1 MHLRLGSA
9 FVLAALQAVLLAS
22 CTDMARNSDSRGF
35 FDFAMATP
43 APATTG
49 TIAQSPADPSL
60 RVNELRAGLTLSE
73 LEAMY
78 PGRLAFDSQDQR
90 NALYFVEPDGVPPNS
105 AVPRERLVLWL
116 NDGRLAT
123 FDVVPSS
130 EPVAV
135 ATVQAPAPAT
145 TTGSIA
151 RPRAAR
157 AKGQY
162 GVQIAA
168 AQSEAEARALI
179 ASLRAKFPAQ
189 LGSQWADITRVSLP
203 QGVFYRVVVGP
214 LASQQQ
220 AAQLCASLKAQGAEC
235 IIRGT

>member
-1 MHLRLGSA
+1 
-9 FVLAALQAVLLAS
+9 
-22 CTDMARNSDSRGF
+22 
-35 FDFAMATP
+35 
-43 APATTG
+43 
-49 TIAQSPADPSL
+49 
-60 RVNELRAGLTLSE
+60 
-73 LEAMY
+73 
-78 PGRLAFDSQDQR
+78 
-90 NALYFVEPDGVPPNS
+90 
-105 AVPRERLVLWL
+105 VLWL